1 MVRIDARGLACPQPV
16 LLTKKELA
24 NSSEFE
30 VLVDNNTARNNIER
44 FAKNNGAKFSC
55 TEEAGDYLI
64 VISK

>member
-30 VLVDNNTARNNIER
+30 VLVDNNTALNNIER
-44 FAKNNGAKFSC
+44 FAKNNGAKFSYK
-55 TEEAGDYLI
+55 EEAGDFLI